1 MPAKDFGTKFVC
13 SKCSTKF
20 YDMRKPDPIC
30 PKCGAD
36 QREVAAPTTRAERKS
51 RLAAAPKIV
60 APVEPVAETEEIPE
74 DDDIDAIGGDEEEE
88 AEEP

>member
-13 SKCSTKF
+13 HKCGTKY
-20 YDMRKPDPIC
+20 YDMRKPDPVC

-36 QREVAAPTTRAERKS
+36 QKDAVAPTKAERKS

-60 APVEPVAETEEIPE
+60 AKVEPVVEEAAAS
-74 DDDIDAIGGDEEEE
+74 DDDEIEAIETDEEE
-88 AEEP
+88 AEEEP